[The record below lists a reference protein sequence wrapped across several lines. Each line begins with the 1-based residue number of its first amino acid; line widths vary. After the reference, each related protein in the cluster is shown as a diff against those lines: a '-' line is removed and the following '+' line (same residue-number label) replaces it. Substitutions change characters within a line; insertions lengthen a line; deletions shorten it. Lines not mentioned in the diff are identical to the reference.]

1 MKNLSF
7 KYKLVL
13 LMLLPVL
20 VSGFLLVQQVLHS
33 VGVSKRSAQVEVY
46 TELATVNSALVHEL
60 QKERGTTAGFLGSG
74 GQQFGDQLAKQRT
87 ATNEKRTQWERFVQE
102 HSLEAAAVQQLV
114 QHVQTQLRGLGIC
127 AVKWT
132 CKRYC

>member
-60 QKERGTTAGFLGSG
+60 QKERGTTAGFWVLVVSSLVISWPSSEQRRMKSVPSGSV
-74 GQQFGDQLAKQRT
+74 LYRST
-87 ATNEKRTQWERFVQE
+87 VWKRRLCSNW
-102 HSLEAAAVQQLV
+102 SSM
-114 QHVQTQLRGLGIC
+114 
-127 AVKWT
+127 
-132 CKRYC
+132 CKPS